1 MRTNRL
7 NRLQSRLRPVALL
20 AALGVVLLSSSS
32 CLLLPKKDVSQPDEA
47 VRELE
52 DQVGELEG
60 QVGELE
66 GQVDEL
72 EGQVGELEG
81 QVGKL
86 ENQVG
91 ERDLRILQK
100 DALIQEL
107 EERLLAQQR
116 SLDNAIQEVVRAK
129 AKQRGVGSRAQAA
142 SEMAEAEIALK
153 TFRAKAAGTG
163 NRELAQAEQLL
174 KLASGEFR
182 KQNFGGA
189 LYLTNQAKSRIKLGI
204 LTLDDQQK
212 VGRLA
217 GETSFAVPVS
227 LTLKATSN
235 LRKGPGLEFEILDV
249 LPKGTL
255 LSGYS
260 FKGSWLRVENG
271 DGTTGWIHR
280 SLVSAG

>member
-1 MRTNRL
+1 M
-7 NRLQSRLRPVALL
+7 
-20 AALGVVLLSSSS
+20 AALGVILLSSSS
-32 CLLLPKKDVSQPDEA
+32 CLLLPKKEASQRDEA
-47 VRELE
+47 ISELKG
-52 DQVGELEG
+52 QVGELEG
-60 QVGELE
+60 QVGEFE
-66 GQVDEL
+66 T
-72 EGQVGELEG
+72 QVGELEI
-81 QVGKL
+81 QVGEL
-86 ENQVG
+86 ETRVG

-129 AKQRGVGSRAQAA
+129 AKQRSVGSRAQAA
-142 SEMAEAEIALK
+142 SEIAEAEIALK
-153 TFRAKAAGTG
+153 TFRAKAAGTD
-163 NRELAQAEQLL
+163 NRELAQAEHLL

-189 LYLTNQAKSRIKLGI
+189 LYLTNQAKSRIKLGVVM
-204 LTLDDQQK
+204 LDDQQQ
-212 VGRLA
+212 VGGLA
-217 GETSFAVPVS
+217 GETPFAVPVS

-255 LSGYS
+255 LNGYS

-271 DGTTGWIHR
+271 DGTTGWIHQ
-280 SLVSAG
+280 SLVNAG